1 MSESGTVVME
11 HLIVVVQ
18 SSPHDDWASA
28 LHELFLTALRV
39 IPGPLYIVTL

>member
-11 HLIVVVQ
+11 HLIVVLQ

-28 LHELFLTALRV
+28 LHELFLNTMRV
-39 IPGPLYIVTL
+39 IPVPFYIV